1 MNEYQREKRM
11 KYITIDK
18 LGDMFRWGYEN
29 DYYYDEECKGYMD
42 EDSGGSDAF
51 RIVYLT
57 MLYEQLIGENE
68 ERKIKAA
75 VAWHD
80 PDNLTFRKDVVA
92 AFLNLSICKYNDIDT
107 VEKLIDYLNQYTVNP
122 LIRVD
127 GNPIFHAVC
136 FNGYIANHQLIY
148 TGGDKK
154 GIWDDLYKDDHLY
167 KLNLGCELTGADG
180 NKIWSESFKQNPPI
194 HCDKEEIV
202 EIDSDVRIVYG
213 HTRGGD
219 WIHYVK
225 ADPKDPKKQ
234 GKFIAYNIN
243 TGKRIEYKGAAI
255 AHDEEV
261 VILQHKSVLYRVEG
275 NEIKEIYRLGK
286 DIPEYVDTESV
297 SYNGSKNRILIA
309 PAIRGQFVP
318 YIIDFNG
325 NFVEQDCSM
334 AKYMWYTAISLDY
347 ILSNKKDIDYDD
359 LCYDQF
365 MYPKGEVYDKFH
377 LEGDAI
383 TFNSVMA
390 FAKKYNDSERELL
403 DSMHP
408 FIRLILVLGQ
418 VMDHDMDLSN
428 LLCAIRNDFI
438 KTDQEYWDT
447 LTDMFYSTS
456 DDKSETVDRDVLS
469 YRFGDGYRIE
479 YRYNQFVSME
489 YVDKCVLES
498 FLEGKLEDYIEEVW
512 FKNE

>member
-29 DYYYDEECKGYMD
+29 DYYYDEECKDYMD
-42 EDSGGSDAF
+42 KEPDGSDAF

-68 ERKIKAA
+68 DRKIKAA
-75 VAWHD
+75 VAWHH
-80 PDNLTFRKDVVA
+80 PDDLTFRKDVVS
-92 AFLNLSICKYNDIDT
+92 AFLNLSIVKYNDIDS

-122 LIRVD
+122 VIRVD
-127 GNPIFHAVC
+127 GNPIFHAVYDK
-136 FNGYIANHQLIY
+136 GYITNHQLIY
-148 TGGDKK
+148 RGSEEKK
-154 GIWDDLYKDDHLY
+154 IRDESFKNDHLY
-167 KLNLGCELTGADG
+167 KLNLGCDIDSSDEK
-180 NKIWSESFKQNPPI
+180 KIWSES
-194 HCDKEEIV
+194 E
-202 EIDSDVRIVYG
+202 EIDSGVRNVYG

-219 WIHYVK
+219 WVHYEITNPD
-225 ADPKDPKKQ
+225 APKKP
-234 GKFIAYNIN
+234 GKLIAYNVY
-243 TGKRIEYKGAAI
+243 TGKRIEYKGVVV
-255 AHDEEV
+255 AHDKEV
-261 VILQHKSVLYRVEG
+261 VILQYRSVLYRVEG

-286 DIPEYVDTESV
+286 DIPEYVDTESIV
-297 SYNGSKNRILIA
+297 YSGSKNRILIA

-318 YIIDFNG
+318 YIIDYDG
-325 NFVEQDCSM
+325 NFVERDCSM

-347 ILSNKKDIDYDD
+347 ILSNKKDIDYHD
-359 LCYDQF
+359 LCYDCFIFPGTDIYQ
-365 MYPKGEVYDKFH
+365 KFH
-377 LEGDAI
+377 LEDDAI

-418 VMDHDMDLSN
+418 VMDHDMNLSN

-438 KTDQEYWDT
+438 KTDQKYWDT

-456 DDKSETVDRDVLS
+456 DDKSETVDRDILA
-469 YRFGDGYRIE
+469 YRFGDGYRVD

-489 YVDKCVLES
+489 YVDECVLEP